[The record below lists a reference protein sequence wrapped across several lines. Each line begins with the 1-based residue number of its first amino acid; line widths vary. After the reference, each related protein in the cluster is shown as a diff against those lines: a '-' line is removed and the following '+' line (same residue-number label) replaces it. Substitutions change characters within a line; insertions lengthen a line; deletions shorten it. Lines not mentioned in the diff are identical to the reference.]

1 MSADAEARIGKE
13 VWARRVV
20 WLRRWLALS
29 WLALL
34 AATWRLW
41 TPQVVFPQIPFFAAL
56 RTVPGWVDWIALGTL
71 LGGLIGLLILPRGG
85 ASASDEHHPPAPLTP
100 RPSPQGEGS
109 WNRYSLKGFAL
120 LAVASTTLLV
130 LLNQHRF
137 QPWVYQFATVAL
149 VLAFTPPVPAAS
161 LLRVLTVGIYF
172 WSAVSKLDYTFLHT
186 MGPQLL
192 GGLSRA
198 FQIDPAAISPAT
210 ATLLAWAFPLDELA
224 VAALL
229 AIQRT
234 RAVGLT
240 LSIAMHVL
248 LLAALGPLGLDHSAG
263 VLLWNVYFIGQNL
276 LLFRRPGAG
285 WRRTVGPGLWSRL
298 REIASSFVPKSAS
311 AGVGHVGVFLAVWL
325 PALEPFG
332 LLDHWP
338 AWAVYAPGGE
348 RERLLVNDSDAIALL
363 PDELRSYDGPIF
375 AEWWE
380 VRTDLWSLDSLSA
393 PVYPQD
399 RFRVGA
405 AAAVAERY
413 WLRAD
418 PEEDWLNSA
427 LLVVESRAD
436 RFTGKRTR
444 ATCRGVR
451 EIRGY
456 AESFRLNALPRKLG
470 GW

>member
-1 MSADAEARIGKE
+1 MTTARPTEALAAELTAEPIWSHRLTW
-13 VWARRVV
+13 V
-20 WLRRWLALS
+20 RRWLAVS

-34 AATWRLW
+34 AAMWRLW
-41 TPQVVFPQIPFFAAL
+41 TPQEVFPQIPFFAVL
-56 RTVPGWVDWIALGTL
+56 RTVPGWIDWVALVGLIAGV
-71 LGGLIGLLILPRGG
+71 GGLLLVRQRQEADTSSPRGLRT
-85 ASASDEHHPPAPLTP
+85 A
-100 RPSPQGEGS
+100 
-109 WNRYSLKGFAL
+109 AL
-120 LAVASTTLLV
+120 LAVGSTTIVV
-130 LLNQHRF
+130 LLDQHRF
-137 QPWVYQFATVAL
+137 QPWAYQFAIVAL
-149 VLAFTPPVPAAS
+149 VLAFTPPIPAAS

-172 WSAVSKLDYTFLHT
+172 WSAVSKFDYTFLHT

-192 GGLSRA
+192 GGLTRA
-198 FQIDPAAISPAT
+198 LQVDPATMSPGT
-210 ATLLAWAFPLDELA
+210 ATFLAWTFPIDELA
-224 VAALL
+224 VAILL
-229 AIQRT
+229 AIRRT
-234 RAVGLT
+234 RTVGLV
-240 LSIAMHVL
+240 LAVAMHAL
-248 LLAALGPLGLDHSAG
+248 LLAALGPLGLNHSLG

-276 LLFRRPGAG
+276 LLFRRPAAG
-285 WRRTVGPGLWSRL
+285 WRRTAGPGLWVRL
-298 REIASSFVPKSAS
+298 REIARGFMPASAS
-311 AGVGHVGVFLAVWL
+311 AGVGHAAVFLAVWL

-332 LLDHWP
+332 LLDNWP

-348 RERLLVNDSDAIALL
+348 RERLLVNDSDAKALL

-380 VRTDLWSLDSLSA
+380 VRTDLWSLDSLYA
-393 PVYPQD
+393 PIYPQD
-399 RFRVGA
+399 RFRVGV

-451 EIRGY
+451 EIRDY
-456 AESFRLNALPRKLG
+456 ADSFRLNARPRKLG